1 MKKLAFLLLLI
12 PFLYSCHSKKDRV
25 VSEVYND
32 KLFESEV
39 VQNIPSG
46 LSTEDSLHFF
56 QQYVENW
63 INEKV
68 ILKEA
73 KHVLSLKE
81 QNFDEQ
87 IKKYKEKLLIE
98 AYYNKITS
106 DSSQFNISDQEIK
119 HFTKEY
125 KVSEPIQKNV
135 VRVNYIKLSKKSTV
149 GNKIKEILFNE
160 TKRVANK
167 NQLIALCSD
176 SIEYFLDDN
185 QWILLEYLEND
196 FPFSIN
202 NKEALLSEHKN
213 IDVSDEQY
221 RYLVVFLD
229 FKTQFTS
236 SETTEELETTK
247 QMLLQQKKV
256 NYINKMKKSLLEKA
270 IKEGS
275 ILQ

>member
-1 MKKLAFLLLLI
+1 MKKIALLLLVI
-12 PFLYSCHSKKDRV
+12 PFFYSCHSKKDRV
-25 VSEVYND
+25 VSEVFND
-32 KLFESEV
+32 ILFESEV

-46 LSTEDSLHFF
+46 LSPEDSLHFF

-68 ILKEA
+68 VINEA
-73 KHVLSLKE
+73 KHVLSFSE

-106 DSSQFNISDQEIK
+106 DSTQFKISDQEIK
-119 HFTKEY
+119 HFTKEF

-135 VRVNYIKLSKKSTV
+135 VRVNYIKLSKKSNV

-160 TKRVANK
+160 NKRVAQK
-167 NQLIALCSD
+167 EQLISMCSD

-185 QWILLEYLEND
+185 QWILLDYLEND

-221 RYLVVFLD
+221 RYLIVFLD

-236 SETTEELETTK
+236 SETSGEFESTK
-247 QMLLQQKKV
+247 QMLIQQKKV
-256 NYINKMKKSLLEKA
+256 NYINNVKKSLLEKA
-270 IKEGS
+270 IKENS

>member
-1 MKKLAFLLLLI
+1 VKKITFLLLFI
-12 PFLYSCHSKKDRV
+12 PFFYSCHSKKDRV

-39 VQNIPSG
+39 VHNIPSG
-46 LSTEDSLHFF
+46 LSPEDSIHFF

-68 ILKEA
+68 ILQEA

-87 IKKYKEKLLIE
+87 IQKFREKLLIE

-106 DSSQFNISDQEIK
+106 DSTQFKISDQEIK
-119 HFTKEY
+119 HYTKEF
-125 KVSEPIQKNV
+125 KASEPIQKNV
-135 VRVNYIKLSKKSTV
+135 VRVNYIKLSKKSPI

-167 NQLIALCSD
+167 NQLISLCSD

-236 SETTEELETTK
+236 AETSEELESTK

-270 IKEGS
+270 IKEGY